1 MKSSD
6 TILRLRIGEVV
17 RDDGAWAEEQGF
29 KAFLQVLTQGG
40 GDTCQL
46 QTSARTVNGNRIT
59 WNEDLTIEI
68 PEGTN
73 GIRWQFRRDQKFRV
87 GEHNDSSSTSAG
99 AVSTLEDMALATK
112 GGGDLKLALLDGS
125 TEEEAGVLHVK
136 VQLINKNTPN
146 GGSKETVPIQKHAE
160 EEEAEGELEEMAKLA
175 QGDSKKRANL
185 LKEMDRMKGASR
197 CFPMLLELGMK
208 PLNVG
213 DKVEEELSAL
223 SVVNSLLTILT
234 FSLLS
239 AVPDALDLPENK
251 KEKRAYGII
260 TATALM
266 CNMASVVLATML
278 KKSMNCLIEEGGVA
292 RKYILRFSSDL
303 TEICSFIFSLG
314 IVLMLAS
321 ILMFVYFRYDDVECY
336 VMIAITGA
344 TFLAVVG
351 IYLVPHRLMV
361 TAIRKQFERK
371 MSLLM
376 GETFHDDAHHI
387 WRRVWND
394 GIEGLWNGAGSK
406 VKADDSPV

>member
-1 MKSSD
+1 MKPSD
-6 TILRLRIGEVV
+6 TYLRLRIKEIV
-17 RDDGAWAEEQGF
+17 RDDGGWAEEQGF

-40 GDTCQL
+40 RDTCQS

-59 WNEDLTIEI
+59 WNEDLTLEI
-68 PEGTN
+68 PEGTD
-73 GIRWQFRRDQKFRV
+73 GIKWQLRRDQKFRV
-87 GEHNDSSSTSAG
+87 SEQNDSSSTGAG
-99 AVSTLEDMALATK
+99 AVSKMEDIALAAK
-112 GGGDLKLALLDGS
+112 GGGDLKLGLIDGS
-125 TEEEAGVLHVK
+125 DEAGVLHIN
-136 VQLINKNTPN
+136 VQLVNKGTSD
-146 GGSKETVPIQKHAE
+146 GGPKGTAAVQESAE
-160 EEEAEGELEEMAKLA
+160 EEETEGEMEKKAKLA
-175 QGDSKKRANL
+175 QGDSNKRATL
-185 LKEMDRMKGASR
+185 LKEMDRMEKASR

-208 PLNVG
+208 PGEVG

-251 KEKRAYGII
+251 KQKRAYGII

-303 TEICSFIFSLG
+303 TEICSVTFSLG
-314 IVLMLAS
+314 IILMLAS
-321 ILMFVYFRYDDVECY
+321 ILMFVYYRYDEVECY
-336 VMIAITGA
+336 VMIGITGA
-344 TFLAVVG
+344 TSLAVVG

-361 TAIRKQFERK
+361 KAIRKQFERK

-376 GETFHDDAHHI
+376 GETFHDDAHHL

-406 VKADDSPV
+406 VKADDSLV